1 MARDTPHSDAAA
13 GSEEGAKATPDCSG
27 ASSQTL
33 SQPPE
38 SASHPNQ
45 VTELLA
51 GAAAAAAHR
60 TCLAASFSHRVPH
73 YRQMHT
79 WDCGVA
85 CVLMVLRALGSSQH
99 HWGTLLEL
107 CPTHSIWTID
117 LAHLLAAC
125 GARCQLATVTLGAN
139 QVPPSLSTAQPFLV
153 VVVILP
159 HALPG
164 FARLPDWLNA
174 ESLFSLQAYSGAG
187 FYAEHIQQDSARVE
201 RLFGTAAAAGIGLAC
216 RSVTLGELSRLLL
229 GGSCLIIALVDRLTL
244 DSPSCGSTAG
254 GGKGSPRSTDHP
266 SGQQSVAATAPAV
279 TVTAATTEVA
289 AASVA
294 AAKTAAAAEGTA
306 AGSNEA
312 AASAGGRE
320 PEQQEG
326 SEEVQGGEAEAA
338 ADAYV
343 GHFIVLCG
351 YDSGTHAFEMRDPA
365 SHRERQWVPAARLEA
380 ARKRFGTDED
390 LLLVEAPPPD
400 AGTGAEAAPGGEAA
414 AAAGAAEAAAA
425 TAAATG
431 AAAGAATGA
440 VAAVAALQ
448 ATAAAQ
454 QVGSAA
460 ACATATALR

>member
-13 GSEEGAKATPDCSG
+13 GSEAGAKATPACSG

-51 GAAAAAAHR
+51 GAAAAAAHS
-60 TCLAASFSHRVPH
+60 TCLPASFSHRVPH

-85 CVLMVLRALGSSQH
+85 CVLMVLRALGSSRH

-139 QVPPSLSTAQPFLV
+139 Q
-153 VVVILP
+153 
-159 HALPG
+159 
-164 FARLPDWLNA
+164 
-174 ESLFSLQAYSGAG
+174 AYSGAG

-216 RSVTLGELSRLLL
+216 RSVTLDELSRLLL

-244 DSPSCGSTAG
+244 DSPSCGSTTGGGGGSTAAG
-254 GGKGSPRSTDHP
+254 GGGSTAAGGGGSPRSTHHP

-279 TVTAATTEVA
+279 TATAATTEVG

-294 AAKTAAAAEGTA
+294 AANTAAAAEGTA

-312 AASAGGRE
+312 AASAGGHE

-326 SEEVQGGEAEAA
+326 SEEEQGGEAEAA

-390 LLLVEAPPPD
+390 LLLVEAPPVD
-400 AGTGAEAAPGGEAA
+400 AGTGAEAAPGAEAA
-414 AAAGAAEAAAA
+414 AATGAAEAAAA
-425 TAAATG
+425 TTAATG
-431 AAAGAATGA
+431 AAAAAATGV
-440 VAAVAALQ
+440 VAAAAALQ

-454 QVGSAA
+454 QAGSAA